1 MLNENQNFEMTT
13 MEQFE
18 AIARLKQTLEDNF
31 VTLGEL
37 LSRIKRKKT
46 YKTKGYKD
54 FKEFIESEF
63 QLSNSFANKLIS
75 IYELYIEDLDVDEKS
90 VKDIGL
96 DKLTMIK
103 PLVKD
108 AAYTETEEWLK
119 KAENLTNSKLRDEVK
134 TVREKK
140 KEKNMKEIFTEQYI
154 ERMVTFFNCSRKEL
168 DFKLALFFQDK
179 DLEEMMSVIKKR
191 QREFQE
197 QQNGDLT

>member
-13 MEQFE
+13 VEQFE

-31 VTLGEL
+31 VSLGEL

-46 YKTKGYKD
+46 YKAKGYKD
-54 FKEFIESEF
+54 FKEFIETEF

-90 VKDIGL
+90 VKEIGL
-96 DKLTMIK
+96 DKLNMIK

-108 AAYTETEEWLK
+108 AAFSETEEWLK
-119 KAENLTNSKLRDEVK
+119 KAESLTNSKLRDEVK

-140 KEKNMKEIFTEQYI
+140 KEKNMKEIFTEQYV
-154 ERMVTFFNCSRKEL
+154 ERMVTYFNCSRKEL

-179 DLEEMMSVIKKR
+179 DLDEMMSVIKKR

-197 QQNGDLT
+197 QENGDLS